1 MNEAQR
7 LVQLFKAERDEYVR
21 LEKLIR
27 QLHWIS
33 LVVFSITNIVI
44 ATYWMTTTSTN
55 TFTLMLYCT
64 SYFAALFAA
73 FYSYTQLKGDET

>member
-33 LVVFSITNIVI
+33 LVVFEIGRAHV
-44 ATYWMTTTSTN
+44 
-55 TFTLMLYCT
+55 
-64 SYFAALFAA
+64 
-73 FYSYTQLKGDET
+73 